1 MFQLTGSCT
10 ESFRGSTP
18 KGSHHFF
25 SSRPDLIHFFRCRIR
40 QLHESHNVL
49 LFFPPESEEQSS
61 VLLVYDP
68 TSPSAS
74 PSSVEKAK
82 NVDEAVKELLKWA
95 KDAADVKS
103 QVIPVEKKWHSAVI
117 GKGGTTLNA

>member
-1 MFQLTGSCT
+1 MSQLTGSCT
-10 ESFRGSTP
+10 KSSRGSTP
-18 KGSHHFF
+18 RGSCHLSPH
-25 SSRPDLIHFFRCRIR
+25 RPDLIHFSRCRIR

-49 LFFPPESEEQSS
+49 LFF
-61 VLLVYDP
+61 LLVYDP

-74 PSSVEKAK
+74 PSPVEKAK
-82 NVDEAVKELLKWA
+82 NIDDAEKELIKWA

-103 QVIPVEKKWHSAVI
+103 QVIAVERKWHSAVI